1 MIHAPNINTLWTNKR
16 LKVHGD
22 VDIKVYDP
30 EDLIRMEPKVDI
42 LDTNVVKDDLLEK
55 LNDEMH
61 TTASTNTA
69 HQLHTGTNWHPASDM
84 CYSPDLCDGY
94 TIVSNREGEN
104 GISVAVTGYTGTI
117 EDDVY
122 GGCTQCKGF
131 CLYDNT
137 STSTTNN
144 ASTWAAEATWLSGYD
159 PNTTTVERMY
169 MGKDFDSQIG
179 GNFTNVFSTSFDGP
193 YNFKYAYYDNTN
205 FTIQTLD
212 ILRVT
217 WTITVG

>member
-1 MIHAPNINTLWTNKR
+1 MIHAPNINTLWTSKR
-16 LKVHGD
+16 LNVHGD

-30 EDLIRMEPKVDI
+30 EDMKRMEPKVDI

-61 TTASTNTA
+61 TNSDTNTA

-84 CYSPDLCDGY
+84 CYSPDLCSSGY
-94 TIVSNREGEN
+94 TITSNREGEN
-104 GISVAVTGYTGTI
+104 GISVAVTGNTGQI
-117 EDDVY
+117 QDDPY

-131 CLYDNT
+131 CLYENT

-169 MGKDFDSQIG
+169 MGKNFDTNNG
-179 GNFTNVFSTSFDGP
+179 GLFINGFSGSAGP
-193 YNFKYAYYDNTN
+193 YAFAYAYYDNTN
-205 FTIQTLD
+205 FSIQTLD